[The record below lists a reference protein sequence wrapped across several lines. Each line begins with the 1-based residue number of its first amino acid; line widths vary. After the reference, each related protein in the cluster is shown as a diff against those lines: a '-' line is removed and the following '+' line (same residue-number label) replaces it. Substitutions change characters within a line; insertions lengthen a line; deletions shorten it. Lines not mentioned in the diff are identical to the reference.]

1 MYSDWALPNMGWA
14 VFITLVTALLIWL
27 GVLSF
32 LIWQQRQFLRS
43 LFPKSGER
51 DIRRKFEE
59 VLKAI
64 EEFRKESKKTK
75 VDLDEVKEAGLLHV
89 SRFGLLRYNP
99 YEDTGG
105 DQSFTVALLDMR
117 GSGFVLTSLH
127 ARSQTRVFAKPI
139 TDGKSSKYRLS
150 KEEEEV
156 VKKAMK
162 E

>member
-1 MYSDWALPNMGWA
+1 MYSDWVGPAIAGFLA
-14 VFITLVTALLIWL
+14 VWL

-32 LIWQQRQFLRS
+32 LIWKQGNFLQS
-43 LFPKSGER
+43 LFPKDGKR

-59 VLKAI
+59 VLEAL
-64 EEFRKESKKTK
+64 EEFKEESKKTK
-75 VDLDEVKEAGLLHV
+75 ADLDELREEGLLHI
-89 SRFGLLRYNP
+89 SRFWLLRYNP

-105 DQSFTVALLDMR
+105 DQSFTVALLDTR

-162 E
+162 K